1 MDKKPTADY
10 GKRLL
15 SLCKSLDV
23 HIVNREWVMIKMSEI
38 SLVMVKV

>member
-23 HIVNREWVMIKMSEI
+23 HIVNGRVGNDKN
-38 SLVMVKV
+38 VGNFTCNG